1 VQGFFRYFLLFFFFF
16 VISKYKAPF
25 LLININIKKKK
36 KLLVLS
42 THVPASGCHPRCL
55 KRHVRHISATKN
67 DQLPCQQKHSVT
79 NQLIR
84 WLLFLFPLFP
94 DLEFHVRPSKIQLCP
109 RIIFILILVF
119 IFLLLF
125 VFILILFQ
133 VFFLFN
139 LIPENFTSFDFCI
152 QFGSH
157 FFFII
162 FLIYLFFQFSLNIVF
177 HLIFVSN
184 FDPYF
189 LYCYLFYHFLNLFC
203 FLI

>member
-1 VQGFFRYFLLFFFFF
+1 MHIGIIKLLLKNKISFIVDQGCFSILTIVIIKLMEQLYGNPYFLYIAKILKYYRVQKNKSFLARVFSVFSLVFFF

-109 RIIFILILVF
+109 
-119 IFLLLF
+119 
-125 VFILILFQ
+125 
-133 VFFLFN
+133 
-139 LIPENFTSFDFCI
+139 
-152 QFGSH
+152 
-157 FFFII
+157 
-162 FLIYLFFQFSLNIVF
+162 
-177 HLIFVSN
+177 
-184 FDPYF
+184 
-189 LYCYLFYHFLNLFC
+189 
-203 FLI
+203 